1 MIDNDYF
8 SDLLSLLN
16 SDDPELIPNLLDL
29 FVAIYKASSADQV
42 CVFPAFESS
51 DTLLLTLEFRVLW

>member
-8 SDLLSLLN
+8 SDLVSLLN
-16 SDDPELIPNLLDL
+16 IDDMDLIPKLLDL

-42 CVFPAFESS
+42 CVSLVVDCS
-51 DTLLLTLEFRVLW
+51 GTRLLTSEFRVPW